1 MTHGASIDY
10 RVPYADTDQMGVVY
24 YANFFVYFERVRNE
38 MLRAVGYTYKQM
50 EAEGL
55 RLPVLE
61 AHCDYRQ
68 PARYD
73 DLLTIEG
80 VFEVVSPARLRVNC
94 VVRCGD
100 QVLATGH
107 TVHACVSAE
116 RNKPVRL
123 PPALRGD
130 GVGSGAN

>member
-1 MTHGASIDY
+1 MTPIASLDY

-61 AHCDYRQ
+61 AVCFYRQ

-73 DLLTIEG
+73 DLLTISG
-80 VFEVVSPARLRVNC
+80 AFEPVSPTRLKVHC
-94 VVRCGD
+94 KVTCGD
-100 QVLATGH
+100 VLLAEGH
-107 TVHACVSAE
+107 TIHACFSAE
-116 RNKPVRL
+116 RNRPVRL
-123 PPALRGD
+123 PALFTAGT
-130 GVGSGAN
+130 